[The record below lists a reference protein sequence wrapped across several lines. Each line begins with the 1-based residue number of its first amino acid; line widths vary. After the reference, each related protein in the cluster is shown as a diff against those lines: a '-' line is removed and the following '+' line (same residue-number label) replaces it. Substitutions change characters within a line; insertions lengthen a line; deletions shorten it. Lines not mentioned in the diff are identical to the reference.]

1 MSCEPDGS
9 ALPRFSSAYSS
20 RTSSAGS
27 PLRQPAVPE
36 PQRPTLRVPVAMPA
50 RSMKR
55 NVGSKATTTIEPGG
69 AGLSRETNGW
79 SIQPPAKAMR

>member
-9 ALPRFSSAYSS
+9 DLPRFSSAYSS

-27 PLRQPAVPE
+27 RLGR
-36 PQRPTLRVPVAMPA
+36 RPFQSSMATFRVPVAMPA

-55 NVGSKATTTIEPGG
+55 NVGSSPTTTIEPGG
-69 AGLSRETNGW
+69 QGLCRETNGW